1 MAVPK
6 LRFPEFTDDWEQ
18 RKLGDIASS
27 FAYGLN
33 AAAKEFDGKH
43 KYLRITDIDDVSR
56 VFQDD
61 NLTSPDAD
69 IDAAD
74 DYRLEEGDL
83 LFARTGASVGKSYIY
98 KESDGLVYYAGFL
111 IRAKI
116 RPEYDAEFVFQN
128 TLTSTYEK
136 YIKTTSQRSG
146 QPGVNAKEYAEY
158 SMSLPEYAEQ
168 VKIGMFLRKID
179 DAITLHQR
187 KLDDIKLL
195 KKSMLQK
202 MFPAEGRDVP
212 EVRFPGFT
220 AAWEQRK
227 VGEVIEDYVEKTTV
241 QNQYP
246 VLTSSQQQGIV
257 LQEDYFADRQVTTN
271 DNVGYYVLPRGYFT
285 YRSRSDTD
293 LFVFNRNNLIDKGII
308 SYYYPVFRP
317 KNVDSNFLLRRLNNG
332 IRSQV
337 SMAAEG
343 TGQHVL
349 AHSKLKNMEF
359 LVPSVPEQKL
369 IGAYF
374 EILDHL
380 ITLHQSKA
388 ESWKNKKNQLSTIFW
403 EQRKWCDTV
412 DISTEMVDPTSG
424 EYDDMPHIAPGN
436 IESFTGR
443 ILDNVKSVKEEQLIS
458 GKYRFRPGDVV
469 YGKINPQLGKY
480 FYASVDGLTSAD
492 AYVFNGKNGVTQ
504 KFLFSLLQTE
514 DFFKYSVSVSKRSGM
529 PKINRDELNAYGF
542 LAPKEEEQEQIGRFL
557 LEIDKLITLHHRKL
571 NRTQICIN
579 RSFLYGS
586 F

>member
-1 MAVPK
+1 MK
-6 LRFPEFTDDWEQ
+6 FTVRASNLCISWEQ

-187 KLDDIKLL
+187 KLDDLRLL

-202 MFPAEGRDVP
+202 MFPKEGKDVP
-212 EVRFPGFT
+212 ETRFPGFT
-220 AAWEQRK
+220 DAWEQRK
-227 VGEVIEDYVEKTTV
+227 FSELYAKSSEKNDGSIDMDRNITVATMQFKDDVKVSTAEYLKTYYTFNLGDIAFEGHQSKEFRFGRFVE
-241 QNQYP
+241 NDIGN
-246 VLTSSQQQGIV
+246 GIV
-257 LQEDYFADRQVTTN
+257 SHI
-271 DNVGYYVLPRGYFT
+271 FT
-285 YRSRSDTD
+285 
-293 LFVFNRNNLIDKGII
+293 
-308 SYYYPVFRP
+308 VFRP
-317 KNVDSNFLLRRLNNG
+317 ITEFDLQFWKYAINNEMLMQQILSRSTKASTMMHDLVIDDFLN
-332 IRSQV
+332 
-337 SMAAEG
+337 E
-343 TGQHVL
+343 T
-349 AHSKLKNMEF
+349 F
-359 LVPSVPEQKL
+359 LVPSLDEQKQ
-369 IGAYF
+369 IGACLYS
-374 EILDHL
+374 LDHL
-380 ITLHQSKA
+380 ITLHQRKLEDLQKLKKA
-388 ESWKNKKNQLSTIFW
+388 
-403 EQRKWCDTV
+403 
-412 DISTEMVDPTSG
+412 
-424 EYDDMPHIAPGN
+424 
-436 IESFTGR
+436 
-443 ILDNVKSVKEEQLIS
+443 
-458 GKYRFRPGDVV
+458 
-469 YGKINPQLGKY
+469 
-480 FYASVDGLTSAD
+480 
-492 AYVFNGKNGVTQ
+492 
-504 KFLFSLLQTE
+504 LLQQM
-514 DFFKYSVSVSKRSGM
+514 F
-529 PKINRDELNAYGF
+529 
-542 LAPKEEEQEQIGRFL
+542 
-557 LEIDKLITLHHRKL
+557 
-571 NRTQICIN
+571 C
-579 RSFLYGS
+579 
-586 F
+586 